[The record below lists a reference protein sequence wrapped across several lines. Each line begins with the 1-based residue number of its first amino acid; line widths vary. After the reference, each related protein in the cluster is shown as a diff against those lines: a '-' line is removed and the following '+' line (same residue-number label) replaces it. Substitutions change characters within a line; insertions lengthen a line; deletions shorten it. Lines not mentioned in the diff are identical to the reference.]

1 MVGPS
6 ASGSL
11 NGTPS
16 SIISVP
22 ASSSASTKS
31 SVVSIDGSP
40 AVMYATMP
48 ISPAARRV
56 AKHFSIRFGRVAE
69 MLIIYRESLEQARV
83 SVHVLVAAAG
93 KIEYDQVIFMQRR
106 KAFYQACK
114 SMRGFQRRDN
124 SFAAAKQ
131 SRGIQRRIV

>member
-16 SIISVP
+16 SMTSAP
-22 ASSSASTKS
+22 ASASARTNF
-31 SVVSIDGSP
+31 SVASNDGSP

-48 ISPAARRV
+48 SSPDSRSSAKRLELRVELEAATV
-56 AKHFSIRFGRVAE
+56 
-69 MLIIYRESLEQARV
+69 IIFRQERLEQPRV

-93 KIEYDQVIFMQRR
+93 QVEDE
-106 KAFYQACK
+106 QAVLAHSGDALDEAGDGVC
-114 SMRGFQRRDN
+114 RFQRRDDA
-124 SFAAAKQ
+124 FGA
-131 SRGIQRRIV
+131 R